1 MAAEVSGQVDSGTH
15 IIKELADFDFRI
27 VLKLLQK

>member
-1 MAAEVSGQVDSGTH
+1 MTAEVSGQVDSGTH
-15 IIKELADFDFRI
+15 VIKELADFYFRV